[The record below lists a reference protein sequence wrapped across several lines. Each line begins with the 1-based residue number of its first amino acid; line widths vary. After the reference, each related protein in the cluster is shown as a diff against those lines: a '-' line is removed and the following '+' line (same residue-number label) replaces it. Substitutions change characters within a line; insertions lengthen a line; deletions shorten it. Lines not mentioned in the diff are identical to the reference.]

1 MESDRI
7 NNTARN
13 MRASTFFRLIN
24 LAFPFFINSIIIKTL
39 GVEYLGLNM
48 LFASILQVLSLT
60 ELGFGTAM
68 VFSMYE
74 PIAKGDIKKV
84 SALLALY
91 RKVYLIIGCIII
103 GIGLV
108 CIPLLP
114 VIIEGDV
121 PDGINIYILFVL
133 NLYTSN
139 LLNFLTSLPVH
150 FDLIYHPSILLL
162 E

>member
-74 PIAKGDIKKV
+74 GEDRTYDQSV
-84 SALLALY
+84 N
-91 RKVYLIIGCIII
+91 
-103 GIGLV
+103 
-108 CIPLLP
+108 P
-114 VIIEGDV
+114 VIIFSD
-121 PDGINIYILFVL
+121 
-133 NLYTSN
+133 LYDN
-139 LLNFLTSLPVH
+139 LLSSEYEENYQNIASAVLVAG
-150 FDLIYHPSILLL
+150 
-162 E
+162 EGE